1 MMAHIAGCSATRAS
15 FMVVNVG
22 EIAEQA
28 ICPADLGAQE
38 ASMAR
43 VSVELL
49 ETRLQPPLAGFRDRP
64 EHGLWTVPSTRGVT
78 GSRAVRALLGQW
90 PCPAA
95 WLAVVGARSREAPC
109 FPTGS

>member
-1 MMAHIAGCSATRAS
+1 
-15 FMVVNVG
+15 MVVNVG

-28 ICPADLGAQE
+28 IRPADLGAQE
-38 ASMAR
+38 ASIAR
-43 VSVELL
+43 VSSELVESC
-49 ETRLQPPLAGFRDRP
+49 LQPPLAGLRDRP
-64 EHGLWTVPSTRGVT
+64 EHGLWSIPTRGVT
-78 GSRAVRALLGQW
+78 GSRAIRALPGPW

>member
-1 MMAHIAGCSATRAS
+1 
-15 FMVVNVG
+15 MVVNVG

-28 ICPADLGAQE
+28 IRPADLGAPE
-38 ASMAR
+38 ASIAR
-43 VSVELL
+43 VNAQLVE
-49 ETRLQPPLAGFRDRP
+49 TCLQPPLAWLRDLP

-95 WLAVVGARSREAPC
+95 WLAVVGARSRAAPC